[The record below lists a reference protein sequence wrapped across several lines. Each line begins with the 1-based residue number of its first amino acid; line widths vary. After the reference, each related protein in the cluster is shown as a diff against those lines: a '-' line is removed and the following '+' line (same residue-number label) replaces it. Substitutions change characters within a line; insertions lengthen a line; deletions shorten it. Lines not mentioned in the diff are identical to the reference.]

1 MKRIITVIIKAL
13 VIEPHNKIRINEEL
27 LNIQDIIL
35 EDVILKKFFSSEEVQ
50 KWIVLHAACKS
61 SQHKTRFYRY
71 HSISIIYNLDNLL
84 ITLKRSGSIPLIFG
98 TGTGGRISILILEDN

>member
-35 EDVILKKFFSSEEVQ
+35 EDVILKNFFLQ
-50 KWIVLHAACKS
+50 KRYKNGLCYMQLAKALNTRQGFTDIIQLVL
-61 SQHKTRFYRY
+61 
-71 HSISIIYNLDNLL
+71 SI
-84 ITLKRSGSIPLIFG
+84 T
-98 TGTGGRISILILEDN
+98 